1 MQLRQRPISDGI
13 LEQALGLGLSPLLA
27 RILAGRLPTFTGPL
41 ESLTRPGLAYIERPE
56 KLKHAEKA
64 AKRIALAIQNGETIG
79 ILTDYDVD
87 GITSHAVIYRALTE
101 LYQHP
106 VEKIQSLIGHRLQD
120 GYGVSA
126 GLVARIL
133 QLETLPDLIVT
144 ADCGSS
150 DEARLVLLKQAGIDV
165 VVTDHHALPAEG
177 PPMSA
182 FAMVNPTQDDCDYPD
197 ATIAGCMVA
206 WLVMSSVRS
215 ELIKQGLLPD
225 STAKLS
231 FLLSYVALGTVADCV
246 SLGESAINRAVVK
259 TGLSLINRFDQPC
272 WRAVRKLL
280 KKENQLFSADVLG
293 FQLGPRIN
301 ARGRLDDPYAALH
314 FILATQDHQAEHY
327 LAILDQD
334 NEDRKSIEQQ
344 MTQDAVQ
351 LAKQQVAEG
360 LDALSLFLPEGHA
373 GVQGIVASR
382 ITQKTGKPSIVLC
395 PSLNPDHLSGSARSV
410 DQIHVR
416 NALQQV
422 HDSDPDLLVKFGGHK
437 GAAGLTLW
445 KERYQDFLQL
455 FDLAVKEQI
464 GDQSLQPV
472 IWVDGELTSEQ
483 ISQATWQE
491 LQVLQPYGREF
502 DGACFQGVFYV
513 EQLKVIGA
521 DQTHVQ
527 LLLSDHQKKNSFRAI
542 WFKALAGGQTLNFI
556 EGDYIQ
562 MAYQLNL
569 NHFRGRCQLQ
579 LMVEW
584 AEKQG
589 IDGA

>member
-1 MQLRQRPISDGI
+1 M
-13 LEQALGLGLSPLLA
+13 
-27 RILAGRLPTFTGPL
+27 
-41 ESLTRPGLAYIERPE
+41 
-56 KLKHAEKA
+56 
-64 AKRIALAIQNGETIG
+64 
-79 ILTDYDVD
+79 
-87 GITSHAVIYRALTE
+87 
-101 LYQHP
+101 
-106 VEKIQSLIGHRLQD
+106 
-120 GYGVSA
+120 
-126 GLVARIL
+126 
-133 QLETLPDLIVT
+133 
-144 ADCGSS
+144 
-150 DEARLVLLKQAGIDV
+150 
-165 VVTDHHALPAEG
+165 
-177 PPMSA
+177 
-182 FAMVNPTQDDCDYPD
+182 
-197 ATIAGCMVA
+197 
-206 WLVMSSVRS
+206 
-215 ELIKQGLLPD
+215 
-225 STAKLS
+225 
-231 FLLSYVALGTVADCV
+231 
-246 SLGESAINRAVVK
+246 
-259 TGLSLINRFDQPC
+259 
-272 WRAVRKLL
+272 
-280 KKENQLFSADVLG
+280 
-293 FQLGPRIN
+293 
-301 ARGRLDDPYAALH
+301 DDPYAALH

-344 MTQDAVQ
+344 MTQEAVQ

-360 LDALSLFLPEGHA
+360 LDALSLFLPDGHA

-472 IWVDGELTSEQ
+472 IWVDGELPSEQ

-491 LQVLQPYGREF
+491 LQLLQPYGREF

-542 WFKALAGGQTLNFI
+542 WFKALAGGQMLNFI

-569 NHFRGRCQLQ
+569 NHFRGRTQLQ

-584 AEKQG
+584 AEKQNLN
-589 IDGA
+589 GA